1 LVRARNHDEWEKI
14 LRRSF
19 LLSFVDHGHETMTTE
34 DDTNFDVLI
43 EGTGLTE
50 SILAAAV
57 AWAGKKVL
65 HVDRNT
71 FYGSHWAALSIDE
84 IDVWVQDNSGKGR
97 HILVIARLTS

>member
-1 LVRARNHDEWEKI
+1 VQIFLEVP
-14 LRRSF
+14 SFF
-19 LLSFVDHGHETMTTE
+19 LLSRVHHGDESMTTE

-57 AWAGKKVL
+57 AWTGKKLL

-71 FYGSHWAALSIDE
+71 SYGSHWAALSIDE
-84 IDVWVQDNSGKGR
+84 VDVWVQDNSGKGKQ
-97 HILVIARLTS
+97 HIILIARLTS

>member
-1 LVRARNHDEWEKI
+1 MKLE
-14 LRRSF
+14 S
-19 LLSFVDHGHETMTTE
+19 MTTE

-57 AWAGKKVL
+57 AWTGKKML

-71 FYGSHWAALSIDE
+71 SYGSHWAALSIDE
-84 IDVWVQDNSGKGR
+84 VDVWVQDNSGKGKQ
-97 HILVIARLTS
+97 HIILIARLTS